1 MVLTKR
7 QRYIGMRQPGSV
19 ARNSRSNGIST
30 ETMKSSTKSEARFA
44 VCIDNTGYLASLE
57 MRKLYRVLPDAEA
70 ESHGQIRV
78 VDESGEDY
86 LYPGSSF
93 LKLDHGASGMS
104 LPWARV
110 RDKPGRLFARD
121 AVLRSLRRA
130 AAVRRSRP
138 KGR

>member
-1 MVLTKR
+1 
-7 QRYIGMRQPGSV
+7 
-19 ARNSRSNGIST
+19 
-30 ETMKSSTKSEARFA
+30 MKSSTKSGARLA
-44 VCIDNTGYLASLE
+44 VCIDNTDYPASLE
-57 MRKLYRVLPDAEA
+57 PRKLYRVLPDAQAEA
-70 ESHGQIRV
+70 HGQIRV

-93 LKLDHGASGMS
+93 LKLDLGASGMR

-130 AAVRRSRP
+130 AGVRRSRP